1 MTTSSAAAVQ
11 AVIVRAA
18 AAIALTLLV
27 ALGTRHLSARQQA
40 PQASVLKDI
49 PYATV
54 GARTLTLDLHRPAGA
69 AHPPLLVWVHGGA
82 WRKGDKSSAPS
93 GFVDRGI
100 AVASLDFRLST
111 EARFPAM
118 VHDIKG
124 AIRFLRAS
132 AETYGYRADRIA
144 IGGDSSGGHLAALVG
159 VTSGSAEL
167 EGTVGG
173 HADRPSAVQAVLDYY
188 GATDLTTI
196 LDQSTPFG
204 LDVRRPALDLLFGGP
219 PDIKKALAE
228 LASPVRH
235 VDATDPPLLIFHGDR
250 DPQMPIN
257 QSHEL
262 QGAYEQLGLDVT
274 FVVVHGSAHG
284 GDAFY
289 TGKNLDRAVA
299 FLQRTIG
306 AAGAP

>member
-1 MTTSSAAAVQ
+1 MTTLIRSMAVRRPSRV
-11 AVIVRAA
+11 AV
-18 AAIALTLLV
+18 AAIALLIAFG
-27 ALGTRHLSARQQA
+27 ALRLFARQQT
-40 PQASVLKDI
+40 PRVSIVKDI
-49 PYATV
+49 PYATI
-54 GARTLTLDLHRPAGA
+54 GTRTLALDLHRPAGV

-93 GFVDRGI
+93 GFVERGI

-111 EARFPAM
+111 DARFPAM

-132 AETYGYRADRIA
+132 AATYGYRADRIA
-144 IGGDSSGGHLAALVG
+144 IGGDSSGGHLAVLVG
-159 VTSGSAEL
+159 VTAGSAEL
-167 EGTVGG
+167 EGTIGG
-173 HADRPSAVQAVLDYY
+173 HRDRSSAVQAILDYY

-228 LASPVRH
+228 LASPVFH
-235 VDATDPPLLIFHGDR
+235 VDASDPPLLIFHGDR

-262 QGAYEQLGLDVT
+262 QGAYEQLGLDAT
-274 FVVVHGSAHG
+274 LVVVHGSAHG

-289 TGKNLDRAVA
+289 TGKNLERAID
-299 FLQRTIG
+299 FLRRTIG
-306 AAGAP
+306 GADAQ

>member
-1 MTTSSAAAVQ
+1 MTTSSSQ
-11 AVIVRAA
+11 RPPRAA
-18 AAIALTLLV
+18 TLMAIALLA
-27 ALGTRHLSARQQA
+27 ALGTLHLSARQQT
-40 PQASVLKDI
+40 PQASIVKDI

-54 GARTLTLDLHRPAGA
+54 GARTLTLDLHRPASV

-82 WRKGDKSSAPS
+82 WRKGNKSSAPA
-93 GFVDRGI
+93 GFVDRGF

-124 AIRFLRAS
+124 AIRFLRAG
-132 AETYGYRADRIA
+132 AATYGYRTERIA

-159 VTSGSAEL
+159 VTAGSAEL
-167 EGTVGG
+167 EGTIGG
-173 HADRPSAVQAVLDYY
+173 HAEQSSTVQAILDYY

-204 LDVRRPALDLLFGGP
+204 LDVRRPALELLFGGP
-219 PDIKKALAE
+219 PDIKKSLAE

-235 VDATDPPLLIFHGDR
+235 VDASDPPLLIFHGDR

-289 TGKNLDRAVA
+289 TGKNLDRAVD
-299 FLQRTIG
+299 FLHRTIG
-306 AAGAP
+306 AADER

>member
-1 MTTSSAAAVQ
+1 MTTLTRSIAGFRPSRVAAAAV
-11 AVIVRAA
+11 
-18 AAIALTLLV
+18 ALLI
-27 ALGTRHLSARQQA
+27 ALGTLHLAARQRM
-40 PQASVLKDI
+40 PQASIVKDI

-54 GARTLTLDLHRPAGA
+54 GTRTLTLDLHRPAGV

-82 WRKGDKSSAPS
+82 WRKGDKSSAPP

-124 AIRFLRAS
+124 AIRFLRAN
-132 AETYGYRADRIA
+132 AATYGYRADRLA

-159 VTSGSAEL
+159 VTAGSAEL
-167 EGTVGG
+167 EGTIGG
-173 HADRPSAVQAVLDYY
+173 HNDQSSAVQAILDYY

-204 LDVRRPALDLLFGGP
+204 LTVRRPALDLLFGGP

-228 LASPVRH
+228 LASPVLH
-235 VDATDPPLLIFHGDR
+235 VDASDPPLLIFHGDR

-262 QGAYEQLGLDVT
+262 QGAYDELGLDAT

-289 TGKNLDRAVA
+289 SGKNLDRAVD
-299 FLQRTIG
+299 FLDRTIG
-306 AAGAP
+306 ASDEK